1 MVIDVSARGLAAETL
16 DCVRGERTVF
26 TGVDFAVAP
35 GSSLVL
41 TGANGSGKSSL
52 LRLLAGLLNPARG
65 RILWDGENVAED
77 RAAYSAR
84 LRYVGHQNVL
94 KPALSVTENLAFW
107 AGLHGDPRTANRV
120 VAAALER
127 LCLGHLAEVPAQL
140 LSAGQRRRLA
150 LARIAAAPAPL
161 WLLDEPTVTL
171 DRESVATVEALM
183 ADHCA
188 GGGLIVVAT
197 HIGLKV
203 PNAAVLTLGEAA

>member
-1 MVIDVSARGLAAETL
+1 MSARGLAAEAL

-26 TGVDFAVAP
+26 TGVEFAVAP

-41 TGANGSGKSSL
+41 IGANGTGKSSL
-52 LRLLAGLLNPARG
+52 LRLLAGLLNPAGG
-65 RILWDGENVAED
+65 RILWDGEDVAED
-77 RAAYSAR
+77 RAAFSAR
-84 LRYVGHQNVL
+84 LRYVGHQNTL

-107 AGLHGDPRTANRV
+107 AGLHGDPKTADRV
-120 VAAALER
+120 VGAALER
-127 LCLGHLAEVPAQL
+127 LGLGHLAEVPAQL

-150 LARIAAAPAPL
+150 LARIAVAPAPL

-171 DRESVATVEALM
+171 DRESVATVEDLM

>member
-1 MVIDVSARGLAAETL
+1 MSARGLAAEAL

-26 TGVDFAVAP
+26 TDVGLAVSP
-35 GSSLVL
+35 GNALVL

-52 LRLLAGLLNPARG
+52 LRLLAGLLAPAGG
-65 RILWDGENVAED
+65 RILWDGEDVTED

-94 KPALSVTENLAFW
+94 KPALTVTENLTFW
-107 AGLHGDPRTANRV
+107 AGLHGDPKAAARM

-127 LCLGHLAEVPAQL
+127 LGLDHLANVPAQL

-150 LARIAAAPAPL
+150 LARIAVAPAPL

-171 DRESVATVEALM
+171 DHESVATVEGLM